1 MCVCFIGC
9 ESAQQRAER
18 ESNEKAAIAAKAEIA
33 QKEAKRKKKEE
44 EARKIKELLGEE
56 VTCNVGT
63 VGCYGEPA
71 LSWNARIRNCH
82 TFVNRKNGT
91 LTIMFDYDV
100 YKQQGPPV
108 MRFLVRM
115 FDQNGQYLTH
125 FTTKELYAVGISYD
139 FLERRSGGGF
149 KVIKLQAKKNI
160 LQYPVNMRDASFIA
174 ATEFGIS
181 FYE

>member
-18 ESNEKAAIAAKAEIA
+18 ESNERAAIAAKAEIA
-33 QKEAKRKKKEE
+33 QKEAERKKEEE

-63 VGCYGEPA
+63 VGYDFEPA
-71 LSWNARIRNCH
+71 RSFNASITNCH
-82 TFVNRKNGT
+82 TFINRKNGT
-91 LTIMFDYDV
+91 LTIMFDYDFQ
-100 YKQQGPPV
+100 KPQRLPL

-125 FTTKELYAVGISYD
+125 FTTEERYAVTNEYAN
-139 FLERRSGGGF
+139 LEQQSGGRI
-149 KVIKLQAKKNI
+149 KVIKLQANKNI

-174 ATEFGIS
+174 ATEFGIA
-181 FYE
+181 FK